1 MEDMEADLAMVN
13 GKFIEGKDMTVW
25 HRLRNVYADKK
36 NEKYHRH
43 IAEALRSVARLEFQR
58 NLALNDAEIP
68 SGNLLAVRNVA
79 TSRLATFLGIQD
91 IICDSR
97 NAYIKSQG
105 KMKGGIVME
114 HSGGKEAFDLYNMSK
129 ENNKNLFYSDNAIG
143 DLFKLQIFDALCGQ
157 IDRNDANIH
166 FTYHLDKK
174 KNAYVLDKMKALDS
188 DMSFGLVGH
197 ETLKEGYNRL
207 VAVDEKSVMGLPID
221 LLNKLMIMPQ
231 EFINNILWD
240 ILEPQEM
247 LMVGERLKVIR
258 NVVSGL
264 VNKGILTRD
273 KKTGRYS
280 YTKKDYQDDKLRQFL
295 MLKEY
300 EKDREAKIKPL
311 RKKYGEEAKNLV
323 KLRDFSY
330 FINPH
335 MFSAGG
341 ADELIQRRRA
351 ELAQGKK

>member
-1 MEDMEADLAMVN
+1 MASVEIKRVETRADL
-13 GKFIEGKDMTVW
+13 K
-25 HRLRNVYADKK
+25 
-36 NEKYHRH
+36 
-43 IAEALRSVARLEFQR
+43 
-58 NLALNDAEIP
+58 
-68 SGNLLAVRNVA
+68 
-79 TSRLATFLGIQD
+79 
-91 IICDSR
+91 
-97 NAYIKSQG
+97 
-105 KMKGGIVME
+105 
-114 HSGGKEAFDLYNMSK
+114 AFVELHYDLYEGN
-129 ENNKNLFYSDNAIG
+129 EYDAPNLFSD
-143 DLFKLQIFDALCGQ
+143 DMFV
-157 IDRNDANIH
+157 
-166 FTYHLDKK
+166 LDKK

-330 FINPH
+330 FINSH